1 MICFGDEST
10 NHGASASPMKSKKR
24 KNDEMTARA
33 LIKTTDICAPFLTR
47 PYHHSNMKDFQYITG
62 SHPQYIESLYTDF
75 IKDPNSVDPEMKH
88 FFEGFDFAVS
98 SGASN
103 GAPSTSTNGTAVGPS
118 IDWMKEIMAYRMI
131 VGYRNKGHLLA
142 KTNPIRKR
150 KDRGANIELAFY
162 GFGEADLDK
171 EFHAGQLIGLGKTTL
186 RNIQQHM
193 EKCYA
198 SHVGVEFKYISD
210 QKKVDFITNAFE
222 KEFQQPLPLNKRKR
236 ILEKLNQGVMFEKFL
251 HTKYIGQKRFSLEG
265 GETTIAAL
273 DAIINTAANHD
284 VHEVVIG
291 MAHRGRLNVL
301 ANIMGKT
308 YEQIFSEFEGT
319 AKMDQT
325 MGSGDV
331 KYHMGYGSEVE
342 TLDNKTVHLKL
353 MPNPSHLEA
362 VDPVVV
368 GFSRAK
374 ADIMYKSDFDK
385 ILPILIH
392 GDASVAG
399 QGIVYE
405 VLQMSELDGY
415 YTGGTIHFV
424 INNQIGFT
432 TDFDDARSSDY
443 CTSLAA
449 MVQAPVLHVNGDDAE
464 AVVKCVE
471 IATRYR
477 QQFNSDVFI
486 DMVCY
491 RKHGHNEGDDP
502 KFTQPHL
509 YALIDKHPNPR
520 EVYTNYLLQNG
531 ESDAKELAKEM
542 EKKFWSDLQERLD
555 EVKQNPLP
563 YHYQAPELA
572 WKSLRHATAADFLQ
586 SPITAISQ
594 SAFDQIFTSIMQWPA
609 DFKPLKKVEKII
621 QDKIKLYNDEQKI
634 DWATGELMAYASL
647 LLEGNDVRMSGQDV
661 KRGTFSH
668 RHAVLRDEVTDQF
681 YNRLEHMDGAKG
693 HFRIYNSLLSEY
705 GVLGFEYGYAMANP
719 NALVLWEAQFGD
731 FCNGAQTMIDQFI
744 AAGEQKWNRMNG
756 VTMLLPHGYEGQGP
770 EHSSARM
777 ERFLQMCA
785 ELNMVI
791 TNITT
796 AANFF
801 HALRRQLAWSFR
813 KPLINFAP
821 KANLRHPGSYSVKEE
836 FLNGGFKEVI
846 DDPTNPD
853 AAQVKKVFF
862 CSGKMYFDLAERK
875 AKENRNDVA
884 LIRLEQIYP
893 LPTQQ
898 LIALYNK
905 YNKATWFWVQEE
917 PLNMGAASFLQMNLK
932 EINYGVISRQA
943 SASTAT
949 GYNKVHQQ
957 EQAEIVDTAFGI

>member
-1 MICFGDEST
+1 
-10 NHGASASPMKSKKR
+10 
-24 KNDEMTARA
+24 
-33 LIKTTDICAPFLTR
+33 
-47 PYHHSNMKDFQYITG
+47 MKDFSYIT
-62 SHPQYIESLYTDF
+62 SSSPAFIESLYQDF
-75 IKDPNSVDPEMKH
+75 VKDPNSVDPELKK

-98 SGASN
+98 EGKSGAN
-103 GAPSTSTNGTAVGPS
+103 GNGTAVAEASVSVAGG
-118 IDWMKEIMAYRMI
+118 IDWKKEVGAYRLI
-131 VGYRNKGHLLA
+131 LGFRNKGHLIA
-142 KTNPIRKR
+142 KTNPIRPR
-150 KDRGANIELAFY
+150 KDRGANLDLAFF
-162 GFGEADLDK
+162 GFTEEDLDK
-171 EFHAGQLIGLGKTTL
+171 TFHAGNMIGLGTTTL
-186 RNIQQHM
+186 RKILAHLQS
-193 EKCYA
+193 CYA
-198 SHVGVEFKYISD
+198 SHVGLEFKYISD
-210 QKKVDFITNAFE
+210 QKKVDWLTNEMERNFNKPFAVE
-222 KEFQQPLPLNKRKR
+222 KKKRV
-236 ILEKLNQGVMFEKFL
+236 LEKLNQGVLFEKFL

-273 DAIINTAANHD
+273 DAIINTAADHN
-284 VHEVVIG
+284 VQEVVIG

-319 AKMDQT
+319 AKLDQT

-331 KYHMGYGSEVE
+331 KYHMGYGSEVQ
-342 TLDNKTVHLKL
+342 TPANKTIHLKL

-368 GFSRAK
+368 GFARAK
-374 ADIMYKSDFDK
+374 ADVLYESDFDK

-405 VLQMSELDGY
+405 VAQMSDLEGY

-432 TDFDDARSSDY
+432 TDFEDARSADY

-449 MVQAPVLHVNGDDAE
+449 MIQAPVMHVNGDDAE

-477 QQFNSDVFI
+477 QEFNSDVFI

-509 YALIDKHPNPR
+509 YALIEKHANPR
-520 EVYTNYLLQNG
+520 EVYTNYLLENG
-531 ESDAKELAKEM
+531 EADAKEMAKEM
-542 EKKFWSDLQERLD
+542 EKKFWGDLQERLD

-563 YHYQAPELA
+563 YHYQQPELD
-572 WKSLRHATAADFLQ
+572 WKTLRKATPEDFDQ
-586 SPITAISQ
+586 SPVTAISEGDFKKVFE
-594 SAFDQIFTSIMQWPA
+594 ALMKWPD
-609 DFKPLKKVEKII
+609 DFKPLKKVEKIL
-621 QDKIKLYNDEQKI
+621 QDKVKLFNEEGKI
-634 DWATGELMAYASL
+634 DWATGELMAYGSL
-647 LLEGNDVRMSGQDV
+647 LLDGKDVRMSGQDV

-668 RHAVLRDEVTDQF
+668 RHAVLRDENTDKA
-681 YNRLEHMDGAKG
+681 YSRLSQIPDAKG
-693 HFRIYNSLLSEY
+693 KFRIYNSLLSEY

-756 VTMLLPHGYEGQGP
+756 VGMLLPHGYEGQGP

-785 ELNMVI
+785 ELNMVA
-791 TNITT
+791 TNVTT

-801 HALRRQLAWSFR
+801 HAIRRQLAWSFR
-813 KPLINFAP
+813 KPWINFSP
-821 KANLRHPGSYSVKEE
+821 KANLRHAGSYSPKAE
-836 FLNGGFKEVI
+836 FLQGGFKEVI
-846 DDPTNPD
+846 DDVFVGD
-853 AAQVKKVFF
+853 ANGVKKVLF
-862 CSGKMYFDLAERK
+862 CSGKVYFDLAERQQ
-875 AKENRNDVA
+875 KEGKKDTA
-884 LIRLEQIYP
+884 IIRVEQLYP
-893 LPTQQ
+893 LPLKQ
-898 LIALYNK
+898 LEALYAK
-905 YNKATWFWVQEE
+905 YSKATWFWVQEE
-917 PLNMGAASFLQMNLK
+917 PLNMGAASYLQMNLK
-932 EINYGVISRQA
+932 SINYGVISRQP
-943 SASTAT
+943 SAATAT
-949 GYNKVHQQ
+949 GYLKVHTL
-957 EQAEIVDTAFGI
+957 EQTEIIDTAFSI